1 MPDFSAKILTWFDSY
16 GRKNLPWQRNKDP
29 YRIWLSEIMLQQ
41 TQVKTVI
48 PYFEKFIQVFP
59 DVKSLATADLDQVL
73 HLWTGLGYYARAR
86 NLHKTAKIICE
97 NYGEHFPQSFDEVLT
112 LPGIGRSTA
121 GAVLSLAHDQH
132 QVILDGNVKRVL
144 ARFHGITG
152 WPGNKK
158 VENQLWQHATKHTPR
173 KRVAQYNQAIM
184 DLGATVCTRSQ
195 PDCGPCP
202 VTKKCYARLNGEQKN
217 YPGSKPRV
225 SLPQKN
231 VVMAMIQN
239 DQNEV
244 LLLQRPPT
252 GIWGGLWCFP
262 ELEQAATKNPDRDM
276 DETNNK
282 TDDITGWAKRTL
294 DIEITTNPAWPT
306 MKHSFTH
313 FHLTITPVPARL
325 LRLRPGIM
333 ENPGAVWYNPCK
345 PDQRGLAAPVKK
357 LLEKLGEKQ

>member
-1 MPDFSAKILTWFDSY
+1 
-16 GRKNLPWQRNKDP
+16 
-29 YRIWLSEIMLQQ
+29 MLQQ

-59 DVKSLATADLDQVL
+59 DIKTLATAELDQVL
-73 HLWTGLGYYARAR
+73 HFWTGLGYYARAR
-86 NLHKTAKIICE
+86 NLHKTAKIICQ
-97 NYGEHFPQSFDEVLT
+97 NYNEQFPEAFDQVLK

-121 GAVLSLAHDQH
+121 GAILSLAHGQH

-144 ARFHGITG
+144 ARFHGIAG

-158 VENQLWQHATKHTPR
+158 VENILWLNATKHTPR

-195 PDCGPCP
+195 PGCEACP
-202 VTKKCYARLNGEQKN
+202 VAKKCYARQNGAQKN
-217 YPGSKPRV
+217 YPGSKPRQ

-239 DQNEV
+239 HQNEV

-252 GIWGGLWCFP
+252 GIWGSLWCFP
-262 ELEQAATKNPDRDM
+262 ELDQ
-276 DETNNK
+276 TNNK
-282 TDDITGWAKRTL
+282 TDNITRWAKRTL
-294 DIEITTNPAWPT
+294 DIEINTRPAWPVV
-306 MKHSFTH
+306 KHSFTH

-333 ENPGAVWYNPCK
+333 ENPGAVWYNPNK

-357 LLEKLGEKQ
+357 LLEKLGENQ

>member
-1 MPDFSAKILTWFDSY
+1 MPEFSNKILTWFDSY

-59 DVKSLATADLDQVL
+59 DLKTLATADLDQVL

-97 NYGEHFPQSFDEVLT
+97 NYDAHFPESFDEVLT

-121 GAVLSLAHDQH
+121 GAILSLAHDQR

-144 ARFHGITG
+144 ARFYGIAG

-158 VENQLWQHATKHTPR
+158 VENSLWEKATEHTP
-173 KRVAQYNQAIM
+173 KQRVAQYNQAIM

-252 GIWGGLWCFP
+252 GIWGSLWCFP
-262 ELEQAATKNPDRDM
+262 ELNQKPGNITHWIK
-276 DETNNK
+276 K
-282 TDDITGWAKRTL
+282 TLAL
-294 DIEITTNPAWPT
+294 DIRTQRAWPT

-325 LRLRPGIM
+325 LRLQPAIM
-333 ENPGAVWYNPCK
+333 ENPGAVWYNPSK